1 VTPQNWWFLGSY
13 SKLRAQILTTTSV
26 DLVAA
31 LGEEAWQ
38 SFGDRGPVAALI
50 GITRVV
56 TDVKLLNYRNFV
68 VPETSGKAEE
78 LVDQG
83 R

>member
-1 VTPQNWWFLGSY
+1 VRPDPVDSG
-13 SKLRAQILTTTSV
+13 KLACEYI
-26 DLVAA
+26 
-31 LGEEAWQ
+31 
-38 SFGDRGPVAALI
+38 
-50 GITRVV
+50 RVV

>member
-1 VTPQNWWFLGSY
+1 MRPARFANRTTV
-13 SKLRAQILTTTSV
+13 RAQNN
-26 DLVAA
+26 
-31 LGEEAWQ
+31 
-38 SFGDRGPVAALI
+38 
-50 GITRVV
+50 RVV
-56 TDVKLLNYRNFV
+56 TDVKLLNNRNFV

>member
-1 VTPQNWWFLGSY
+1 VQFWRKTGIATPITGKTVQTIG
-13 SKLRAQILTTTSV
+13 RIAQT
-26 DLVAA
+26 
-31 LGEEAWQ
+31 
-38 SFGDRGPVAALI
+38 I
-50 GITRVV
+50 GKIAPITGKTVQTNRVV
-56 TDVKLLNYRNFV
+56 TDVKLLNNRSFV

>member
-1 VTPQNWWFLGSY
+1 MFAIELEGKRSY
-13 SKLRAQILTTTSV
+13 RTS
-26 DLVAA
+26 
-31 LGEEAWQ
+31 
-38 SFGDRGPVAALI
+38 I
-50 GITRVV
+50 RVV

>member
-1 VTPQNWWFLGSY
+1 VQARYWLSQPNAIPFIRVVTDV
-13 SKLRAQILTTTSV
+13 KLLNYRN
-26 DLVAA
+26 
-31 LGEEAWQ
+31 
-38 SFGDRGPVAALI
+38 F
-50 GITRVV
+50 RVV